1 MGDPLGDRGSTG
13 AASASSAASAAGW
26 DPAGGSAHASA
37 RPTALV
43 RPLHAGDETEFQE
56 PLSIECLAGY
66 LAERGHSAYV
76 FDRRLYEAEGDASRF
91 WAEFNA
97 TAERVGGF
105 GVVGVS
111 VMTAD
116 DVSDALRIIE
126 RVRSH
131 WPQTVFVAGGLYV
144 TNAPEQ
150 ARARFPVA
158 VRLVHGEGEVPL
170 LSLAADAVAVAAEH
184 RVLTPDEWA
193 YPVRPGLRRYAR
205 QHCSINLRSARGCSG
220 ACTFCATP
228 NLPKP
233 YRRWAARDMRMVVGE
248 IAELA
253 AHAEREGVL
262 PIFNFV
268 EDDFGSLARVE
279 ELDAGLRCRGLRIA
293 YSLQLRGQSLVRE
306 PRLHERLYKR
316 LVPLRAG
323 GFSRLFIGLESVD
336 AATLSAWRKP
346 LDVDAMFEVIDTFK
360 RAGIQT
366 HIGYILWHQ
375 QSTLQGVRA
384 EAAEL
389 YGRGLFTTK
398 CAISRMICFPGSADN
413 RREEAACRDAPHPP
427 GPAQVHWERL
437 SPECEREFARI
448 ESYLFPLYR
457 LWAQGATLLPYAA
470 ARVHLEGSACDA
482 GNDVERIERVLSAC
496 DAVAYRALADGVF
509 GTDTITLAR
518 ELRGEFDALCRARY

>member
-1 MGDPLGDRGSTG
+1 VEL
-13 AASASSAASAAGW
+13 
-26 DPAGGSAHASA
+26 AHASV

-43 RPLHAGDETEFQE
+43 RPLHAGDEAEFQE
-56 PLSIECLAGY
+56 PLGIECLAGY
-66 LAERGHSAYV
+66 LAEHGHSAYV

-116 DVSDALRIIE
+116 DVPDALRIIE

-131 WPQTVFVAGGLYV
+131 WPQTVFVAGGLYI

-170 LSLAADAVAVAAEH
+170 LSFAEEVAAAAEAAAAAAEAAAAAAEAAAAAAVAEH

-193 YPVRPGLRRYAR
+193 CPVRPGLRRYAR

-253 AHAEREGVL
+253 ARAEREGIL

-268 EDDFGSLARVE
+268 EDDFGPLARVE
-279 ELDAGLRCRGLRIA
+279 ELDAGLRSRGLHIA

-366 HIGYILWHQ
+366 HIGYILWHR

-398 CAISRMICFPGSADN
+398 CAISRMIHFPGSADN
-413 RREEAACRDAPHPP
+413 RREEAACRDAPHP

-470 ARVHLEGSACDA
+470 ARVHLEGSACDV
-482 GNDVERIERVLSAC
+482 GNDVERIERILSAC
-496 DAVAYRALADGVF
+496 DVVAYRALADGVF
-509 GTDTITLAR
+509 GTDTTALAR
-518 ELRGEFDALCRARY
+518 ELRGELDALCRARY